1 MLARLVL
8 PLLAVLAWPAAAH
21 GQAGISAPAQ
31 SELGDVTVGGSSPR
45 VYLPVT
51 NTGDQLL
58 DVAAVTFDPPTTE
71 FDVLATDCADRIVP
85 VDGSCFLGVRFTPAA
100 EGVRTAMLLV
110 AGDQTGSP
118 SPIELTGRGVAAA
131 TGATGP
137 QGPTGQD
144 GATGAAGPAGA
155 TGREGASGPQG
166 ATGPQGRPGRAIQA
180 TCTTRG
186 RPPKTSCRI
195 VVLPDET
202 AATAFRVR
210 LLRAGKTVARGNAA
224 RAGRVRLRHG
234 RRLRPGRY
242 TLAVRFEADGRT
254 VRARERVRLR

>member
-8 PLLAVLAWPAAAH
+8 PLLAVLALPASANA
-21 GQAGISAPAQ
+21 QTVSAPPGDF
-31 SELGDVTVGGSSPR
+31 GDVVVGSSGPV

-51 NTGDQLL
+51 ADG
-58 DVAAVTFDPPTTE
+58 AVTITTVVLGPTDDFELPDLSNGCNGEMLGLGDT
-71 FDVLATDCADRIVP
+71 
-85 VDGSCFLGVRFTPAA
+85 CFVGVRFVPKALDARSASAVVSLEVGEPVTIPLTGNGIVAPADGPPGPA
-100 EGVRTAMLLV
+100 GP
-110 AGDQTGSP
+110 AGDP
-118 SPIELTGRGVAAA
+118 
-131 TGATGP
+131 GATGP
-137 QGPTGQD
+137 P
-144 GATGAAGPAGA
+144 GAAGAP
-155 TGREGASGPQG
+155 GPTG

-210 LLRAGKTVARGNAA
+210 LLRGGKTVARGSAR
-224 RAGRVRLRHG
+224 RAGRVTLRQA

-242 TLAVRFEADGRT
+242 TLAVAFQVDGRT
-254 VRARERVRLR
+254 VRGRQPVRLR